1 MEYFFGS
8 ERNDKGL
15 CATPG
20 CKGVP
25 VHLFIYKYCEK
36 CFDTIAREMEA
47 GLTPMIDRLEKRS
60 PQPAAPAA

>member
-20 CKGVP
+20 CKGAA
-25 VHLFIYKYCEK
+25 VHLFIYKYCEQ
-36 CFDTIAREMEA
+36 CFDVIASEMEA
-47 GLTPMIDRLEKRS
+47 GLTPMIERLEKRS
-60 PQPAAPAA
+60 PQPLARVA